1 MAWFKRQDT
10 GPKGGQQ
17 KEVPDGLWVKCPS
30 CQQIIYRKKLDEN
43 LWLCPICGHHFRI
56 GVGKYIELIMDDFDV
71 TDDDILSVD
80 PLNFVDSKPYPKRLE
95 DAKEKSGHSDAVIV
109 GTGHISGIEVSAG
122 FMDFSFIGGSMGSVV
137 GERITRAIE
146 RATDMEIPM
155 FMMCASGGAR
165 MQESILSLMQM
176 AKTSA
181 ALAYLNKKGLPY
193 ITLLT
198 HPTTAGVMA
207 SFASLGD
214 VTLAEPKALLG
225 FAGPRVI
232 EQTIGKK
239 LPDDFQTS
247 EFFLEHGF
255 VDVVVKRPDLKKT
268 ISTLLKHF
276 TSNR

>member
-80 PLNFVDSKPYPKRLE
+80 PLNFVDSKPYPPRLE